1 MRLPST
7 DDAAP
12 TQKTTHLEA
21 MPLPLEQLIGAS
33 VDARLADASAEP
45 LAQRPLLAA
54 RLSSMVRVDAPH
66 PQWML
71 PYGSCLIAVSTS

>member
-7 DDAAP
+7 DDAVP
-12 TQKTTHLEA
+12 THKTTHLEA

-33 VDARLADASAEP
+33 IDARLADACAEP
-45 LAQRPLLAA
+45 PAQRPLLAA
-54 RLSSMVRVDAPH
+54 RLGRMVRVEAPN
-66 PQWML
+66 PQWVL